1 MSDTRS
7 TLWIALA
14 ACLMASAAA
23 CDSAYDSSDEHS
35 KVNGSIHVAAGQAAE
50 AVSTVN
56 GGIHIDDN
64 ATVDSAGT
72 VNGGIHLGAHATAK
86 SLKTVNGGI
95 SVEDGAHATDV
106 KSVNGDLDVKE
117 GADVSGVLANVNG
130 KISVTAAH
138 VGGTIKTVNANIT
151 ITGASHVDGGIFV
164 QKPNGI
170 GFSHNDDPVIII
182 GPGATVQGELK
193 FERKVVLYV
202 SDHATIGT
210 VTGATPIPFS
220 GDNPPSSK

>member
-1 MSDTRS
+1 MKARQQGTSTPGAAVEMDQETGTVGGEFKQKGEILMSDTRS

-14 ACLMASAAA
+14 ACLLATTAA

-72 VNGGIHLGAHATAK
+72 VNGGIHLGAHAIAK

-95 SVEDGAHATDV
+95 SVENGAHATDV

-138 VGGTIKTVNANIT
+138 VG
-151 ITGASHVDGGIFV
+151 
-164 QKPNGI
+164 
-170 GFSHNDDPVIII
+170 
-182 GPGATVQGELK
+182 
-193 FERKVVLYV
+193 
-202 SDHATIGT
+202 
-210 VTGATPIPFS
+210 
-220 GDNPPSSK
+220 